1 MSDKHIAH
9 FDHHHHNKDDDKSDC
24 LYFDAKDIIYSNLD
38 IIIIMVASF
47 YLLNK
52 NLEKH
57 ENEHAYHNVHNT
69 HDVYYFIFDSRSV
82 SHREVSRRSENLFLR
97 QNV

>member
-9 FDHHHHNKDDDKSDC
+9 FDHHNKDDDKSDC

-38 IIIIMVASF
+38 IIIIIMASF
-47 YLLNK
+47 YLLLNK

-57 ENEHAYHNVHNT
+57 ENEHAHHMYTIHELMYTILHV
-69 HDVYYFIFDSRSV
+69 DSRSV
-82 SHREVSRRSENLFLR
+82 SHREVSRAENLFLR

>member
-9 FDHHHHNKDDDKSDC
+9 FDHHHNKDDDKSDC

-57 ENEHAYHNVHNT
+57 ENEHAYHHVHNRVHMMYT
-69 HDVYYFIFDSRSV
+69 ILLSIRV
-82 SHREVSRRSENLFLR
+82 EFLTER
-97 QNV
+97 